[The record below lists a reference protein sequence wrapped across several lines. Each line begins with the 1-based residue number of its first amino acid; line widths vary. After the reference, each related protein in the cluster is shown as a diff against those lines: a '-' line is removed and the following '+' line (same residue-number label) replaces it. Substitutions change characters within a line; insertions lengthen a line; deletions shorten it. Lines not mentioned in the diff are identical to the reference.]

1 MGPPMVTAA
10 PAPYIFASIPPPP
23 LPEFYMNARKPKSY
37 APPPSASSPSS
48 STSSTASLSDRPD
61 NDDKAQTTVKT
72 KTKIKTNKQSQQRK
86 ADTIAQRI
94 VAEAQ
99 LPPANVEDATDERKM
114 VTFQGVSGTTP
125 TPIVTLPPPP
135 PAYSDEI
142 PPLAVYHICRICFR
156 PRSSAYHRSHPIPV
170 NAVPPPPG
178 ICRRCRILKVEETT
192 TKAAKTDRE
201 VREIEI
207 VRQSKSNDIR
217 LGLFTGI
224 NNEDYISRGEWEAGR
239 TRALL
244 REAERQRL
252 ENEEEESENDGDVTY
267 RHVRIRQRVDCP
279 TRAEHIATNVL
290 PCLPKPRTSIYSTA
304 QDAIDQVSSPSEET
318 LVVDSKK
325 STDDRKWATSYTP
338 VGTGAAEQRTKLESP
353 RQDAASS
360 RRVKVSASVTR
371 AGSSN
376 SSHSQST
383 VKAKA
388 KVETEVPMPAPTE
401 SEIRK
406 LAREEIIKYRQA
418 ERKLQAHP
426 DPYAH
431 GRMVPVER
439 RVDTKASNHEDAPWR
454 KDTLRVQIGK
464 AGATDQEVT
473 RTPVPENQK
482 APAARPKAPRP
493 ARDTRNE
500 SRDNY
505 PGPDVRSKP
514 QNRAANEREVIV
526 ERVERRSEASE
537 KNRRNEDADV
547 RGPSLPAK
555 ATSQPRSTTT
565 EPRSATS
572 EKTKWVQSG
581 QEAHSASAT
590 SSSSSSRSK
599 HSPQTAEWYQERTSW
614 RARSPQSSGSRKSN
628 VVEIETEVEVP
639 SGTKP
644 QAAANYN
651 RVGSSSSATVR
662 EVHQH
667 AEQEKSAR
675 SSYIRPAASE
685 RSSKPTDREYWEVN
699 SEEQRADVHS
709 SASRDIYVRYGRG
722 EVGGQDQVTGRPSI
736 GSERTVRTE
745 SFKFSELDPRHMKE
759 AIPERAYDRR
769 MAAAEAEKSRT
780 GTAEQSPPAP
790 VDPRKG
796 RTSPPADD
804 YEWTHIQ
811 RIIQP
816 ANQPWKRD
824 PFDTHPG
831 DHYTETV
838 NYQHNSRHGS
848 SDPRPSQTAK
858 APIHGQES
866 TASRK
871 AERRDY
877 REATSQSSR
886 YEAQASASF
895 QQETSERSGQS
906 RKSTKRREAK
916 VSPSEGSNAR
926 VRFASKVEFSP
937 TPPGSDA
944 SSAQFRI
951 IGPQGRSKSKG
962 KLSGGGWESGE
973 DLIAEYE
980 RRGRA
985 RVRDQDRGE
994 MHASSAKVTREL
1006 QTQQGGVSGSW
1017 GSWDGV
1023 TEEEIPSTDVKKTR
1037 NQPRKSRPLAEALS
1051 ESPSRENLYESF
1063 SAYDSSTRSRLDSYG
1078 PYRSEGLRSDS
1089 LEVGDGSTHDHDGH
1103 WEDRR
1108 SDYWPEASH
1117 GAALR

>member
-10 PAPYIFASIPPPP
+10 PAPYMFASIPPPP
-23 LPEFYMNARKPKSY
+23 LPEFYMNARKPKGY
-37 APPPSASSPSS
+37 APPPSSSSASSTTSS
-48 STSSTASLSDRPD
+48 SEPPD
-61 NDDKAQTTVKT
+61 NDDKPQTTVKT
-72 KTKIKTNKQSQQRK
+72 KTKIETGKQSQQQK
-86 ADTIAQRI
+86 AETIAQRI
-94 VAEAQ
+94 VAKAQ
-99 LPPANVEDATDERKM
+99 LPPVVVEDATDERKM
-114 VTFQGVSGTTP
+114 VTFQGVSRTTP

-135 PAYSDEI
+135 PTYSGEV

-192 TKAAKTDRE
+192 TRAAKSGQE

-207 VRQSKSNDIR
+207 VRQSQSNDIR

-224 NNEDYISRGEWEAGR
+224 NNEDYISRGEWEAKR

-244 REAERQRL
+244 REAEHQRL
-252 ENEEEESENDGDVTY
+252 EDEQEESENDGDVTY

-279 TRAEHIATNVL
+279 TRAEQIATNVL
-290 PCLPKPRTSIYSTA
+290 PCLPKPRTSIFSTA
-304 QDAIDQVSSPSEET
+304 QDAIDQVSSPSEEM

-325 STDDRKWATSYTP
+325 STSDQKRPISYTP
-338 VGTGAAEQRTKLESP
+338 KATGAVEQRTKLVSSWE
-353 RQDAASS
+353 DAVPS

-371 AGSSN
+371 EDSPN

-388 KVETEVPMPAPTE
+388 KVETEVPKPAPTE

-406 LAREEIIKYRQA
+406 LAREEIGKYRQA

-439 RVDTKASNHEDAPWR
+439 RIDTKASNHEDAPWR

-464 AGATDQEVT
+464 ADVTDQEVT
-473 RTPVPENQK
+473 RTPAPEVQR
-482 APAARPKAPRP
+482 APAARQKAPPP

-505 PGPDVRSKP
+505 PAPGVRSKS
-514 QNRAANEREVIV
+514 QYQAANEREVIV
-526 ERVERRSEASE
+526 ERVERRSDAS
-537 KNRRNEDADV
+537 KKDRRDAHVDT
-547 RGPSLPAK
+547 RGPSLPPK
-555 ATSQPRSTTT
+555 AASQPRSTTT
-565 EPRSATS
+565 EQRSATS
-572 EKTKWVQSG
+572 EKTKWARSG
-581 QEAHSASAT
+581 REAHSVSGT

-599 HSPQTAEWYQERTSW
+599 HSQQTAEWYRERTSL
-614 RARSPQSSGSRKSN
+614 RAKSPQSCRPRKSD

-639 SGTKP
+639 SGARS
-644 QAAANYN
+644 QATASYGLA
-651 RVGSSSSATVR
+651 GSSRPEMVR
-662 EVHQH
+662 EFHGH
-667 AEQEKSAR
+667 AEQEKIER
-675 SSYIRPAASE
+675 SSYTPPVASE
-685 RSSKPTDREYWEVN
+685 RSSKPTNRDYWKVD
-699 SEEQRADVHS
+699 SEERTAGVRS
-709 SASRDIYVRYGRG
+709 SASRDIHVRYGRG
-722 EVGGQDQVTGRPSI
+722 EVGGQDQETGRPSI

-745 SFKFSELDPRHMKE
+745 SFKFSEPDPRHMKE

-769 MAAAEAEKSRT
+769 MAAAEAKKSRT

-790 VDPRKG
+790 GDPRKG
-796 RTSPPADD
+796 RKSPPADD

-858 APIHGQES
+858 TPIHEQES

-886 YEAQASASF
+886 YETQASASF

-906 RKSTKRREAK
+906 RKSTKRQEAK

-962 KLSGGGWESGE
+962 RLSGGGWESGE

-985 RVRDQDRGE
+985 RARDRDSGA
-994 MHASSAKVTREL
+994 MHVSSTKVARER

-1063 SAYDSSTRSRLDSYG
+1063 SAYNSSTRSRLDSYG
-1078 PYRSEGLRSDS
+1078 PYRSEGPRSDS
-1089 LEVGDGSTHDHDGH
+1089 LEVGEGSNHDHDGH

>member
-1 MGPPMVTAA
+1 M
-10 PAPYIFASIPPPP
+10 
-23 LPEFYMNARKPKSY
+23 
-37 APPPSASSPSS
+37 
-48 STSSTASLSDRPD
+48 
-61 NDDKAQTTVKT
+61 
-72 KTKIKTNKQSQQRK
+72 

-99 LPPANVEDATDERKM
+99 LPPAVVEDATDERKM

-135 PAYSDEI
+135 PAYSNEV

-192 TKAAKTDRE
+192 TRAAKTDRDL
-201 VREIEI
+201 REIEV
-207 VRQSKSNDIR
+207 VRQTQSNDIR

-224 NNEDYISRGEWEAGR
+224 NNEDYISREKWEAK
-239 TRALL
+239 RARVLL

-252 ENEEEESENDGDVTY
+252 EDEDEESENEGDVTY
-267 RHVRIRQRVDCP
+267 RRVRIRQRVDCP
-279 TRAEHIATNVL
+279 TRAEQIATNVL
-290 PCLPKPRTSIYSTA
+290 PCLPKPRTSVYSTA

-318 LVVDSKK
+318 LVGDSKK
-325 STDDRKWATSYTP
+325 STNNRRKPSSSTP
-338 VGTGAAEQRTKLESP
+338 MATGAAEQRTKLDSSRDYVASSP
-353 RQDAASS
+353 RV
-360 RRVKVSASVTR
+360 RVSASVNR

-388 KVETEVPMPAPTE
+388 KVETEVPQPAPTE

-406 LAREEIIKYRQA
+406 IAREEIVKYRQA

-439 RVDTKASNHEDAPWR
+439 RIDTRASTHEDAPWR

-464 AGATDQEVT
+464 TGPTDQEAARSPARKDREVS
-473 RTPVPENQK
+473 VAEQK
-482 APAARPKAPRP
+482 APPPTLGAHVES
-493 ARDTRNE
+493 RNE
-500 SRDNY
+500 Y
-505 PGPDVRSKP
+505 PWSKAKSNS
-514 QNRAANEREVIV
+514 QCQAANEREVIV
-526 ERVERRSEASE
+526 ERVEPRSEASKKDRGDE
-537 KNRRNEDADV
+537 YVDV

-555 ATSQPRSTTT
+555 AASQPRSTTT
-565 EPRSATS
+565 EQRSATS
-572 EKTKWVQSG
+572 ERTKWVRTG
-581 QEAHSASAT
+581 QEARLISGT
-590 SSSSSSRSK
+590 SSSSSSHGK
-599 HSPQTAEWYQERTSW
+599 DSPQIAEWYQERTSL
-614 RARSPQSSGSRKSN
+614 RAKSPQSSGPKKSN
-628 VVEIETEVEVP
+628 VIEVETELESP
-639 SGTKP
+639 SGAKSQP
-644 QAAANYN
+644 AASHSRA
-651 RVGSSSSATVR
+651 GSPRPEMVR
-662 EVHQH
+662 EFHGH
-667 AEQEKSAR
+667 AEQEKIKH
-675 SSYIRPAASE
+675 SSCIRPAASE
-685 RSSKPTDREYWEVN
+685 RSSKPTGRDYWEVD
-699 SEEQRADVHS
+699 SEEQKADVRS
-709 SASRDIYVRYGRG
+709 LASRDIHVRYGRG
-722 EVGGQDQVTGRPSI
+722 EVEDQDQVDGRPPF
-736 GSERTVRTE
+736 GSEHTMRTDSV
-745 SFKFSELDPRHMKE
+745 KLSEPDPRRMKE
-759 AIPERAYDRR
+759 AIPTRAYDRR
-769 MAAAEAEKSRT
+769 MAAVGAEKSRS
-780 GTAEQSPPAP
+780 GKVEQSTSSPI
-790 VDPRKG
+790 DPRKG
-796 RTSPPADD
+796 HQSPSADD

-848 SDPRPSQTAK
+848 TDPRPSQTANPPVHERNS
-858 APIHGQES
+858 A
-866 TASRK
+866 ASRK

-877 REATSQSSR
+877 RETTSQSSS

-895 QQETSERSGQS
+895 QETSERSGKS

-985 RVRDQDRGE
+985 RARDQERGG
-994 MHASSAKVTREL
+994 MQASSAEVSRE
-1006 QTQQGGVSGSW
+1006 QHVYQGGVS

-1023 TEEEIPSTDVKKTR
+1023 TEEEVPSR
-1037 NQPRKSRPLAEALS
+1037 SRKSRPLAEALS

-1063 SAYDSSTRSRLDSYG
+1063 SAYSSSTRSRLDDYG

-1089 LEVGDGSTHDHDGH
+1089 LEVGEGSHHDHDGR

-1108 SDYWPEASH
+1108 YDYWPEASR
-1117 GAALR
+1117 GDALR

>member
-1 MGPPMVTAA
+1 MAG
-10 PAPYIFASIPPPP
+10 
-23 LPEFYMNARKPKSY
+23 
-37 APPPSASSPSS
+37 
-48 STSSTASLSDRPD
+48 
-61 NDDKAQTTVKT
+61 
-72 KTKIKTNKQSQQRK
+72 KQSQQQK
-86 ADTIAQRI
+86 ADVVAQRI

-99 LPPANVEDATDERKM
+99 LPPAVVEDATDERKM
-114 VTFQGVSGTTP
+114 VTFQNVSQTTP
-125 TPIVTLPPPP
+125 TPIVTPPPPP
-135 PAYSDEI
+135 PAYSDEV

-192 TKAAKTDRE
+192 TRAAKTDRE
-201 VREIEI
+201 MREIEI

-224 NNEDYISRGEWEAGR
+224 DNEDYISRGEWEAKK

-244 REAERQRL
+244 RQAERQRL
-252 ENEEEESENDGDVTY
+252 EDKDEESENDGDVTY

-279 TRAEHIATNVL
+279 TRAEQIATNVL

-304 QDAIDQVSSPSEET
+304 QDAIDQVSSPSEEM
-318 LVVDSKK
+318 LVFDSKK
-325 STDDRKWATSYTP
+325 STNDRKRPVSYTLMATS
-338 VGTGAAEQRTKLESP
+338 AADQRTKLVSSRE
-353 RQDAASS
+353 DAVPS
-360 RRVKVSASVTR
+360 RRVKASASVTR
-371 AGSSN
+371 EDSPSL
-376 SSHSQST
+376 SHSQST

-388 KVETEVPMPAPTE
+388 KVETEVPKPASTE

-406 LAREEIIKYRQA
+406 LAREEIVKYRQA

-439 RVDTKASNHEDAPWR
+439 RIDTEASNHEDAPWR

-464 AGATDQEVT
+464 AGATDQELT
-473 RTPVPENQK
+473 RTPAPGVRR
-482 APAARPKAPRP
+482 APAARQKAPPP

-514 QNRAANEREVIV
+514 QNQAADEREVIV
-526 ERVERRSEASE
+526 ERVERRSEASK
-537 KNRRNEDADV
+537 KNRCNEHLDV

-555 ATSQPRSTTT
+555 ATSQLRSTTT
-565 EPRSATS
+565 EQRSATS
-572 EKTKWVQSG
+572 EKTKWVRSG
-581 QEAHSASAT
+581 HEARSASGT

-599 HSPQTAEWYQERTSW
+599 HLPQTAEWYQERTSW
-614 RARSPQSSGSRKSN
+614 LARSPQSSGPSKSN
-628 VVEIETEVEVP
+628 AVEIETELELP
-639 SGTKP
+639 TGAKSQG
-644 QAAANYN
+644 AASYSRTGA
-651 RVGSSSSATVR
+651 SISETVR
-662 EVHQH
+662 EFHGH

-685 RSSKPTDREYWEVN
+685 RSSKPTDSEHREVN
-699 SEEQRADVHS
+699 SEEQRADVRS
-709 SASRDIYVRYGRG
+709 SASRDIHVRYGRG
-722 EVGGQDQVTGRPSI
+722 EVGGQDQATGRPSI
-736 GSERTVRTE
+736 GSERLARTE
-745 SFKFSELDPRHMKE
+745 SFKLSESGPRHMKE
-759 AIPERAYDRR
+759 PIPERAYDRR
-769 MAAAEAEKSRT
+769 MAAAEAEKTRAAK
-780 GTAEQSPPAP
+780 AEQSTPAP
-790 VDPRKG
+790 GDPCKG
-796 RTSPPADD
+796 HKSPPADE

-816 ANQPWKRD
+816 ANQPWRRD
-824 PFDTHPG
+824 QFETHPG
-831 DHYTETV
+831 DRYTETV
-838 NYQHNSRHGS
+838 KYQHNSRHGS

-858 APIHGQES
+858 TPIHEQDF

-906 RKSTKRREAK
+906 RKSTQRREAK

-951 IGPQGRSKSKG
+951 IGPQGRGKSRG

-985 RVRDQDRGE
+985 RARDRDRGG
-994 MHASSAKVTREL
+994 MHASSAKLTREL
-1006 QTQQGGVSGSW
+1006 QTQQDGVS

-1023 TEEEIPSTDVKKTR
+1023 TEEEVSSRDVNSAR

-1051 ESPSRENLYESF
+1051 ESSSRENLYESF
-1063 SAYDSSTRSRLDSYG
+1063 SAYNSSTRSRLDSYG
-1078 PYRSEGLRSDS
+1078 PYRSEGPRSDS
-1089 LEVGDGSTHDHDGH
+1089 LEVGEGSNRDHDSH
-1103 WEDRR
+1103 WDDRR
-1108 SDYWPEASH
+1108 EVYWPETSH
-1117 GAALR
+1117 GDALR

>member
-1 MGPPMVTAA
+1 MGPPTVTAA

-23 LPEFYMNARKPKSY
+23 LPEFYMHARKPKSY
-37 APPPSASSPSS
+37 APPPSSSSSASSTTSS
-48 STSSTASLSDRPD
+48 SEPPD

-72 KTKIKTNKQSQQRK
+72 KTKIKADKQSQQQK
-86 ADTIAQRI
+86 ADKVAQRI

-99 LPPANVEDATDERKM
+99 LPPAVVEDATDERKM
-114 VTFQGVSGTTP
+114 VTFQNVSQTTP
-125 TPIVTLPPPP
+125 TPIVTLSPPPP
-135 PAYSDEI
+135 TYSDEV

-192 TKAAKTDRE
+192 TRAAKTDRE
-201 VREIEI
+201 LREIEI
-207 VRQSKSNDIR
+207 LRQSKSNDIR

-224 NNEDYISRGEWEAGR
+224 NNENYISRGEWEAKR

-244 REAERQRL
+244 REAERQRG
-252 ENEEEESENDGDVTY
+252 EDEDEESENDGDITY
-267 RHVRIRQRVDCP
+267 RHVRVRQRVDCP
-279 TRAEHIATNVL
+279 TRAEQIATNLL

-318 LVVDSKK
+318 LVVDSKV
-325 STDDRKWATSYTP
+325 STDDRKRPVSYTP
-338 VGTGAAEQRTKLESP
+338 IAAGAAEQRTKLISS
-353 RQDAASS
+353 QKDAASS
-360 RRVKVSASVTR
+360 RRVKVSASVAR
-371 AGSSN
+371 PGSSN

-388 KVETEVPMPAPTE
+388 KVETEVPKPAPTE

-406 LAREEIIKYRQA
+406 IAREEIVKYRQA
-418 ERKLQAHP
+418 ERKLRAHP
-426 DPYAH
+426 HPYAH

-439 RVDTKASNHEDAPWR
+439 RIDTKASNHEDAPWR

-473 RTPVPENQK
+473 RTPAPEVQR
-482 APAARPKAPRP
+482 APAARQKAPPP

-500 SRDNY
+500 SRDDS
-505 PGPDVRSKP
+505 PRPDVRSKS
-514 QNRAANEREVIV
+514 QYQAANEREVIV
-526 ERVERRSEASE
+526 ERVERGSEAS
-537 KNRRNEDADV
+537 KKDRRDEYVDARD
-547 RGPSLPAK
+547 PSFPAK
-555 ATSQPRSTTT
+555 AASQPRSTTT
-565 EPRSATS
+565 EQRSATS
-572 EKTKWVQSG
+572 EKTKWVRSG
-581 QEAHSASAT
+581 HEAHSVSGT

-614 RARSPQSSGSRKSN
+614 LTRSPQSSGPRKSN

-639 SGTKP
+639 SGAKP
-644 QAAANYN
+644 QVAANYN
-651 RVGSSSSATVR
+651 RIGSSKSATVR

-667 AEQEKSAR
+667 TEQEKSAR

-685 RSSKPTDREYWEVN
+685 RSSKPTDSEHWEVN
-699 SEEQRADVHS
+699 SEEQRADVRS
-709 SASRDIYVRYGRG
+709 SASRDVHVRYGRG
-722 EVGGQDQVTGRPSI
+722 EVGGQDQVTSRPSI
-736 GSERTVRTE
+736 GSERLARTE
-745 SFKFSELDPRHMKE
+745 SFKLSESGPRHMKE
-759 AIPERAYDRR
+759 PIPERAYDRR
-769 MAAAEAEKSRT
+769 MAAAEAETTRAAK
-780 GTAEQSPPAP
+780 AEQSTPTPG
-790 VDPRKG
+790 DPRKG
-796 RTSPPADD
+796 HKSPPADE

-816 ANQPWKRD
+816 VNQPWRRD
-824 PFDTHPG
+824 PFETHPG
-831 DHYTETV
+831 DHYTEIV
-838 NYQHNSRHGS
+838 KYQHNSRHGS

-858 APIHGQES
+858 LPVHEQES

-895 QQETSERSGQS
+895 QQETSETSGQS
-906 RKSTKRREAK
+906 RKSTKRQEAK
-916 VSPSEGSNAR
+916 MSPSEGSNAR

-985 RVRDQDRGE
+985 RARDRDRGG
-994 MHASSAKVTREL
+994 MHSSSTEVSRKQHVY
-1006 QTQQGGVSGSW
+1006 QGGVS

-1023 TEEEIPSTDVKKTR
+1023 TEEKVPSRDVKNAR
-1037 NQPRKSRPLAEALS
+1037 PQSRKSRPLAEALS

-1063 SAYDSSTRSRLDSYG
+1063 SAYNSSTRSRLDSYG
-1078 PYRSEGLRSDS
+1078 PYRSEGPRSDS
-1089 LEVGDGSTHDHDGH
+1089 LEVGEGSNHDRDGH
-1103 WEDRR
+1103 WHDLG
-1108 SDYWPEASH
+1108 YGHWPEASH